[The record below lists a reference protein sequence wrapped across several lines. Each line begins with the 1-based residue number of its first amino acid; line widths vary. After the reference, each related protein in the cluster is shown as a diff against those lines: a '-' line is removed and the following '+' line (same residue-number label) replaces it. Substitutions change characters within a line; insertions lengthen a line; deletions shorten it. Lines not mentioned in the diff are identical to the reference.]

1 MAYRELMILDW
12 ERKHMKSLKNVEGDI
27 MIATVKDTWGN
38 IIGFI
43 YNPEFQ
49 IKEN

>member
-12 ERKHMKSLKNVEGDI
+12 ERKHMKSLKNVGDI

-43 YNPEFQ
+43 IQ
-49 IKEN
+49 SLR